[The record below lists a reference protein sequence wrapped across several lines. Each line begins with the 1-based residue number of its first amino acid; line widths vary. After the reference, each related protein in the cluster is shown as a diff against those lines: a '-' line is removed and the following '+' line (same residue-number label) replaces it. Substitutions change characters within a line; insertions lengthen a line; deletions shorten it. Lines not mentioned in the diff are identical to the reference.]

1 MRIAALADIHGNADA
16 LRAVL
21 VDLRKQAVDLTVNL
35 GDCLSGPLQA
45 AETADLLM
53 DSNFATVMG
62 NHDRW
67 LTAPDRRTLG
77 WEGVSGGQLSPSHH
91 GWVAALPASLTVGDV
106 FLCHATPQDDLTYWL
121 HHIAPSGHLVAT
133 APADIAARLEG
144 RAEHLFLC
152 GHTHTAAAVQLSD
165 GRMVVNPGSVGC
177 PGFRVSKPIPHKVE
191 AGTPFARYAILDK
204 TGNDWDVTF
213 RQVPYDT
220 SRVVASALSHGDGDW
235 ASVLGTGWID
245 AR

>member
-21 VDLRKQAVDLTVNL
+21 ADLRGQGADLTVNL

-53 DSNFATVMG
+53 DHDFATVMG

-67 LTAPDRRTLG
+67 LVAPNTRTLG
-77 WEGVSGGQLSPSHH
+77 WKAVAFGQLSPSHL
-91 GWVAALPASLTVGDV
+91 GWVAALPAMQTIEDV
-106 FLCHATPQDDLTYWL
+106 FLCHATPQDDLTYSL
-121 HHIAPSGHLVAT
+121 HHVVPSGHLVPT
-133 APADIAARLEG
+133 SPADIAARLEG

-152 GHTHTAAAVQLSD
+152 GHTHIAAAARLAD

-177 PGFRVSKPIPHKVE
+177 PGFRDAHPYPHKAE
-191 AGTPFARYAILDK
+191 AGTPFARYAILDRK
-204 TGNDWDVTF
+204 GDNWDVTF

-220 SRVVASALSHGDGDW
+220 SRVVALARSHGNGDW
-235 ASVLGTGWID
+235 ASVLATGWID
-245 AR
+245 AC